1 MRAFLI
7 ERGAMRSVPSVLRF
21 WEDSD
26 LRDDEDNN
34 RGRAS
39 ILLLTIRTNNE
50 IPPPAQSGDVRLA
63 RGGKSQSQGEA

>member
-1 MRAFLI
+1 MRAFLV
-7 ERGAMRSVPSVLRF
+7 EHGAMRSVQPVLRF

-26 LRDDEDNN
+26 LRDDNDNK

-50 IPPPAQSGDVRLA
+50 IPPPYLSGDVRPA
-63 RGGKSQSQGEA
+63 RGGKSQLQDEA